1 MMDRKLWSPTAPGRA
16 IGDKLDAKHDVTGLN
31 TCTPIVKFGVADLT
45 KENAASF
52 ARKQGS
58 KNSVE
63 TIQFSDE
70 NNPVWGGATGI
81 IVRDFCGVAV

>member
-1 MMDRKLWSPTAPGRA
+1 MGRNFGSPTAPGRA
-16 IGDKLDAKHDVTGLN
+16 IEDKLDAKQDVAGLY
-31 TCTPIVKFGVADLT
+31 TCTPIVKLGVADLT
-45 KENAASF
+45 KEDAASF
-52 ARKQGS
+52 AGKQGS